1 MNADRPLP
9 LPPHPVLAEER
20 AWESAIASI
29 LGEGAEL
36 VSVSRYIGDSR
47 VYRLGEQL
55 AKVRS
60 LSVEL
65 PPGVS
70 RLDREAEILRHLG
83 QAVDYV
89 ADGRWEAILLPRI
102 DAVPLDSLLSTWS
115 PLRRARVLARL
126 MPKLR
131 RLHGKGVAHRD
142 LRPENVLVTSDGNPA
157 IVDFDRAT
165 LAAGWATGLAD
176 WLGLAQAGLS
186 PNPFWKLALLTMAPK
201 SGSLARRAR
210 AVMSGTNGHQ
220 KHSTGEAAADPLAA
234 AWSLAR
240 RSPANAPGQMVA
252 YYAFTYKGR
261 HFPGERPWYARWE
274 PIRRAVDFR
283 GKRLLEFGS
292 NMGLLSSFAKIYGA
306 AGALG
311 VDHDPLIIESA
322 RLVAQGLGTGAAF
335 EQVDLIGDPAWE
347 ERLGG
352 ADIAVAMS
360 IVHWLPEP
368 ERLLRFLG
376 RHAEVIYEGH
386 DPVDVETARLRSVGF
401 DEISVIAE
409 TDRDRFLLHG
419 RQLGGLHAG
428 R

>member
-1 MNADRPLP
+1 MNADRTLP
-9 LPPHPVLAEER
+9 QPPHPILAEEQ
-20 AWESAIASI
+20 AWRSTVASI

-36 VSVSRYIGDSR
+36 ISVSRYIGDSR

-55 AKVRS
+55 AKIRS
-60 LSVEL
+60 LDVAL

-70 RLDREAEILRHLG
+70 SLDREAEILRHLG
-83 QAVDYV
+83 QSADYV
-89 ADGRWEAILLPRI
+89 GSDRWEAILLPRI
-102 DAVPLDSLLSTWS
+102 DAVPLDSLLSAWS
-115 PLRRARVLARL
+115 LMRRARVLARL
-126 MPKLR
+126 APKLR
-131 RLHGKGVAHRD
+131 RLHAMGVAHRD
-142 LRPENVLVTSDGNPA
+142 LRPDNVLVADDGEPC

-176 WLGLAQAGLS
+176 WLGLAHTGLS

-201 SGSLARRAR
+201 AGSLARRVR
-210 AVMSGTNGHQ
+210 AVIGGTNGHQ
-220 KHSTGEAAADPLAA
+220 KRSTRQAAVDPLGA
-234 AWSLAR
+234 AWSLAQ

-252 YYAFTYKGR
+252 YYAFTYRGR

-292 NMGLLSSFAKIYGA
+292 NMGLLSSFATIYGA
-306 AGALG
+306 VEAVG
-311 VDHDPLIIESA
+311 VDHDPLIIQSA
-322 RLVAQGLGTGAAF
+322 RLVAQGLGTGAEF
-335 EQVDLIGDPAWE
+335 ERVDLIGDASWE
-347 ERLGG
+347 ERLAG

-360 IVHWLPEP
+360 VVHWLPEP

-386 DPVDVETARLRSVGF
+386 DSVDVETARLRSVGF
-401 DEISVIAE
+401 EEISVIAE

-419 RQLGGLHAG
+419 RQRSAA
-428 R
+428 